1 MLFLVL
7 VGPSVNVML
16 SSRLPATPNLAGPG
30 VALSAVCAADLS
42 SCVSTGVDSGR
53 GEGGA
58 VLCLR
63 LFDMLLVPAYDCCSD
78 SIGSDFDKVSWSI
91 AVAVSCIMW
100 VAAVC
105 CWAGGI
111 DGG

>member
-1 MLFLVL
+1 MLSLAL
-7 VGPSVNVML
+7 VGHSVNVMR
-16 SSRLPATPNLAGPG
+16 SSGLPATPNVAGPG
-30 VALSAVCAADLS
+30 IALSAVCTADLG
-42 SCVSTGVDSGR
+42 SCVSAGVGSGR